1 MNPRAVIQPLLQLG
15 ESVRDAVRRALA
27 VRTPEERIQVHGKAA
42 SDVIY
47 RIDVDAE
54 DAILGFLRE
63 QAEGLGGI
71 VLVAE
76 GMGEGSV
83 NAYPKGTDPSRA
95 AWKVM
100 MDPIDGT
107 RGLMV
112 GKRGAFFVAGAA
124 PHRIGQG
131 KLSDIEAAVM
141 VEIPTDRSDLSDVLW
156 AVKGGGTQGFTRNLR
171 DRSSR
176 PLVPAPTDE
185 RNIHGGFSQIS
196 RFFHPGKDV
205 LAALEE
211 ELIRELYPKA
221 EDGEIVAFEDQYV
234 CSAGQMYEL
243 IMGRDRFTA
252 DLRHSLYSK
261 FRREGL
267 RTGHECHPYDLS
279 AHLVALE
286 AGVVLEDGRG
296 NPLDAPLDTSTNLD
310 WAGYA
315 NRAIRDQVSPALA
328 RLVKKHLG

>member
-1 MNPRAVIQPLLQLG
+1 VNPREIVQPLLHLG
-15 ESVRDAVRRALA
+15 ESVRDAVRSALA
-27 VRTPEERIQVHGKAA
+27 ERSPEERVQIHGKAA

-47 RIDVDAE
+47 RIDLDAE
-54 DAILGFLRE
+54 NAILGFLRE

-83 NAYPKGTDPSRA
+83 NAFPKGLDPAKA
-95 AWKVM
+95 AWRIM

-124 PHRIGQG
+124 PHHPGPGR
-131 KLSDIEAAVM
+131 LSDIQAAVM
-141 VEIPTDRSDLSDVLW
+141 VEIPTDRSHLSDVLW
-156 AVKGGGTQGFTRNLR
+156 AVKGAGAQGYTRDLSN
-171 DRSSR
+171 RSSR
-176 PLVPAPTDE
+176 PLAPAPSAEKT
-185 RNIHGGFSQIS
+185 IHGGFGQIS

-205 LAALEE
+205 LAIMED
-211 ELIRELYPKA
+211 ELIRELYPDAKS
-221 EDGEIVAFEDQYV
+221 GEIVTFEDQYV

-252 DLRHSLYSK
+252 DLRHSLYAK
-261 FRREGL
+261 FGREG
-267 RTGHECHPYDLS
+267 RITGHECHPYDLS

-286 AGVVLEDGRG
+286 AGVLLEDGRG
-296 NPLDAPLDTSTNLD
+296 NPLDAPMDTSTNLD
-310 WAGYA
+310 WAGFA
-315 NRAIRDQVSPALA
+315 NRKIRDQVSPVLA
-328 RLVKKHLG
+328 RLVKKHLS